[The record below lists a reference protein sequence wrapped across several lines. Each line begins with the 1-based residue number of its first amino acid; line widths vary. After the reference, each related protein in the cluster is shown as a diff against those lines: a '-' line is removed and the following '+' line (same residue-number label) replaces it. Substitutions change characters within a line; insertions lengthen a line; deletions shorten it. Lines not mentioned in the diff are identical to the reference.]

1 MTSIADTMTANGA
14 DQPLI
19 EVRGATKRFGAIL
32 ALDDVSLTLHRGEV
46 LALLGDNGAGKSTLI
61 KSISGVHQLDEG
73 ELLLDA
79 QPLVMRS
86 PNDARAV
93 GIETVYQDLGLFDNL
108 SVAANFYAGREPV
121 RPRWLGSLGFLR
133 ERTMA
138 RQISELL
145 DRLEVRIPQV
155 STPVGVMSGGQR
167 QGIAVARG
175 AAFASRVVILDEPTA
190 ALGVREAGNVLEL
203 VSRFAEQDIAV
214 ILISHNLEHVAQVAD
229 RAVVLRQGRK
239 VGEAV
244 PSPDNHDLIVS
255 LIVGGGSNGLRSQA
269 DTGDTPK

>member
-1 MTSIADTMTANGA
+1 MTSIADTTRSNGA
-14 DQPLI
+14 DTPLI

-73 ELLLDA
+73 ELLL
-79 QPLVMRS
+79 RS

-138 RQISELL
+138 REINELL

-203 VSRFAEQDIAV
+203 VSRFADQDIAV

-255 LIVGGGSNGLRSQA
+255 LIVGGGSNGLRNQA
-269 DTGDTPK
+269 DTSDAPK